1 MANFFI
7 NRPIFAWVVA
17 ILITLCGTITM
28 LNLGVESYPN
38 IVPPQVLVTA
48 TYNGANANAAERTVA
63 QVLEQNLTGLD
74 HLLYFQTVSSSN
86 GRVQITLTFE
96 TGTNQ
101 DIAQVQVQNKVTS
114 ATALLPSEVQGVGIT
129 VQKASAGFLMFIA
142 VISDDPNIDRNHL
155 NDIIASQVLEPIGRI
170 NGVGSY
176 QQFGSEYA
184 MHIWLDP
191 IKMQGYSLSATEVET
206 ALEDQNQQFV
216 AGSIGGDPSPK
227 GNEFTAVVNGE
238 GQLSTPEDFGNII
251 LRGDNNGTVVRL
263 KDVAKI
269 SFGPYTYGFDSSYNN
284 KPSGGFGIQLLTGA
298 NALQVAKAVRAK
310 LDELQK
316 AFPPGV
322 HWVAPYDSTLFITLS
337 IEDVVHTLVEAIILV
352 FLVMLIF
359 LQNFRATIIP
369 TIVIP
374 VALLGT
380 FIGLAAL
387 GFTINQ
393 LSLFGMVL
401 AIGIVVD
408 DAIVVIENV
417 ERIMS
422 EDHLSPKAAT
432 RKAMGEITG
441 AIIAITVVLS
451 AVFIPSGMQSGAAGL
466 IYKQFAFTIAISMMF
481 SAFLA
486 LTFTPALCAT
496 MLKPHDPNRR
506 PNALARGFNN
516 GFDKVTNFYQRR
528 VRSAASYAPFW
539 MLVYVA
545 LTVLCG
551 FLFTR
556 VPSGFLPEEDQ
567 GVVPMIITLP
577 PGASL
582 QRTVAVQHKIYDIV
596 KHDPA
601 VNAMF
606 NIGGFSFAGLGEN
619 VGMGFLQL
627 KPYEDRSGTAFDVI
641 ARVQAELNQKVPEA
655 QIRVINLPTVQ
666 GLAQYTGADFY
677 LEDRADKGHAALMQ
691 VMGKIMAEASQDKAF
706 GVVFPNTLPPA
717 PQLNL
722 TVDRVQAQSM
732 GLDVSDVYNALQL
745 MLATTYVN
753 QFYYQG
759 RVKRVMMQADAKYR
773 ANTDAFKYFYTP
785 TATSNIANYTTSA
798 EQTSAATNGSMIAL
812 NNVIHKQWIYDS
824 PALIRFNG
832 YESVE
837 LIATAGAGYS
847 TGQAMAEMQK
857 LVDKL
862 PSGYGIEWAGES
874 YQEILAGNSASM
886 LMILSVVIV
895 FLALAALYESWSI
908 PVAVL
913 LVLPLGILG
922 ATIATLLRG
931 LENDLYFKI
940 GIVTVMGLSA
950 KNAILIIEFAV
961 AQQREGKTLHDAV
974 VEAARLR
981 LRPIIMTS
989 LAFIFGVFPM
999 AISSGAG
1006 ASARHSLGTGV
1017 VGGML
1022 VSTIFGVLLI
1032 PVFYTVV
1039 RRLLGDKL
1047 DKVSLAMLPHDD
1059 DGKVINPPKTPGDG
1073 DVQTFDSDPHR
1084 GR

>member
-1 MANFFI
+1 MSNFFI

-38 IVPPQVLVTA
+38 IVPPQILVTA
-48 TYNGANANAAERTVA
+48 TYNGASADAAEKTVA

-86 GRVQITLTFE
+86 GRVQITLTFD
-96 TGTNQ
+96 TGTDQ
-101 DIAQVQVQNKVTS
+101 DIAQVQVQNKVTQ
-114 ATALLPSEVQGVGIT
+114 ANNLLPAEVSAVGIT
-129 VQKASAGFLMFIA
+129 VQKASAGFLMFIG
-142 VISDDPNIDRNHL
+142 VVSDDPTIDRNHL
-155 NDIIASQVLEPIGRI
+155 NDIIASQILEQVGRI

-191 IKMQGYSLSATEVET
+191 IKLQGYSLSTTDVYNAVS
-206 ALEDQNQQFV
+206 AQNQQFA
-216 AGSIGGDPSPK
+216 AGSIGGDPAPQ
-227 GNEFTAVVNGE
+227 GQEFTAVVNGE
-238 GQLSTPEDFGNII
+238 GRLSTPEQFGNII
-251 LRGDNNGTVVRL
+251 LRSDSKGTVVRL
-263 KDVAKI
+263 KDVARI
-269 SFGPYTYGFDSSYNN
+269 AFGPYTYGFDSNYNN
-284 KPSGGFGIQLLTGA
+284 RPTGGFGIQLLTGA
-298 NALQVAKAVRAK
+298 NALNVAKAVRAK

-316 AFPPGV
+316 SFPPGV
-322 HWVAPYDSTLFITLS
+322 HWIAPYDSTTFITLS
-337 IEDVVHTLVEAIILV
+337 IEDVIHTLVEAIILV

-417 ERIMS
+417 ERIM
-422 EDHLSPKAAT
+422 EEEHLPPKAAT
-432 RKAMGEITG
+432 RKAMSEITG
-441 AIIAITVVLS
+441 AIVGITVVLS
-451 AVFIPSGMQSGAAGL
+451 AVFIPSGMQSGASGL
-466 IYKQFAFTIAISMMF
+466 IYKEFAFTIAISMLF

-486 LTFTPALCAT
+486 LSFTPALCAT
-496 MLKPHDPNRR
+496 MLKAKDHNRK
-506 PNALARGFNN
+506 PNAFARHFNS
-516 GFDKVTNFYQRR
+516 GFDKVTGFYQRR
-528 VRSAASYAPFW
+528 VRAASGQAPFW
-539 MLVYVA
+539 MVVYVL
-545 LTVLCG
+545 LTLACG
-551 FLFTR
+551 FIYTR
-556 VPSGFLPEEDQ
+556 VPTGFLPEEDQ
-567 GVVPMIITLP
+567 GVVPMILTLP

-582 QRTVAVQHKIYDIV
+582 QRTTAVQHKIYDIV
-596 KHDPA
+596 KKDPA
-601 VNAMF
+601 VFGMF
-606 NIGGFSFAGLGEN
+606 SIGGFSFAGMGEN
-619 VGMGFLQL
+619 VGMSFMQL
-627 KPYEDRSGTAFDVI
+627 KPYDERSATAFDVI
-641 ARVQAELNQKVPEA
+641 ARVQAELNKQVPEA

-677 LEDRADKGHAALMQ
+677 LEDQANQGHAALMQ
-691 VMGKIMAEASQDKAF
+691 AMGQLMGETAKDKTF
-706 GVVFPNTLPPA
+706 GVMFPNTLPPA

-722 TVDRVQAQSM
+722 SVDRVQAQSM
-732 GLDVSDVYNALQL
+732 GLSVSDVYSALQM

-759 RVKRVMMQADAKYR
+759 RVKRVMVQADEQFR
-773 ANTDAFKYFYTP
+773 RNTDSFKYFYTP
-785 TATSNIANYTTSA
+785 RNTSGIANYALTSD
-798 EQTSAATNGSMIAL
+798 QKSAATNDGMTAL
-812 NNVIHKQWIYDS
+812 SNVVKKQWIYDS

-832 YESVE
+832 YEAVE
-837 LIATAGAGYS
+837 LIATSAPGYS
-847 TGQAMAEMQK
+847 TGQAMQEMQK
-857 LVDKL
+857 LVAKL
-862 PSGYGIEWAGES
+862 PRGFGIEWAGQS
-874 YQEILAGNSASM
+874 YQEILAGNSATM
-886 LMILSVVIV
+886 LMVLSVLIV

-913 LVLPLGILG
+913 LVLPIGILG
-922 ATIATLLRG
+922 AAAATMIRG

-940 GIVTVMGLSA
+940 GMVTVMGLSA

-961 AQQREGKTLHDAV
+961 ALQREGKTLREAV
-974 VEAARLR
+974 IEAARLR
-981 LRPIIMTS
+981 LRPIVMTS
-989 LAFIFGVFPM
+989 LAFILGVFPM

-1017 VGGML
+1017 VGGMML
-1022 VSTIFGVLLI
+1022 STLIGLLLI

-1047 DKVSLAMLPHDD
+1047 DEVSVNMLPHDD
-1059 DGKVINPPKTPGDG
+1059 DGKPINPPKPKDDG
-1073 DVQTFDSDPHR
+1073 GVATFDSDPRR
-1084 GR
+1084 GL

>member
-1 MANFFI
+1 MSNFFI

-38 IVPPQVLVTA
+38 IVPPQILVTA
-48 TYNGANANAAERTVA
+48 TYNGASADAAEKTVA

-86 GRVQITLTFE
+86 GRVQITLTFD
-96 TGTNQ
+96 TGTDQ
-101 DIAQVQVQNKVTS
+101 DIAQVQVQNKVTQ
-114 ATALLPSEVQGVGIT
+114 ANNLLPAEVSAVGIT
-129 VQKASAGFLMFIA
+129 VQKASAGFLMFIG
-142 VISDDPNIDRNHL
+142 VVSDDPTIDRNHL
-155 NDIIASQVLEPIGRI
+155 NDIIASQILEQVGRI

-191 IKMQGYSLSATEVET
+191 IKLQGYSLSTTDVYNAVS
-206 ALEDQNQQFV
+206 AQNQQFA
-216 AGSIGGDPSPK
+216 AGSIGGDPAPQ
-227 GNEFTAVVNGE
+227 GQEFTAVVNGE
-238 GQLSTPEDFGNII
+238 GRLSTPEQFGNII
-251 LRGDNNGTVVRL
+251 LRSDSKGTVVRL
-263 KDVAKI
+263 KDVARI
-269 SFGPYTYGFDSSYNN
+269 AFGPYTYGFDSNYNN
-284 KPSGGFGIQLLTGA
+284 RPTGGFGIQLLTGA
-298 NALQVAKAVRAK
+298 NALNVAKAVRAK

-316 AFPPGV
+316 SFPPGV
-322 HWVAPYDSTLFITLS
+322 HWIAPYDSTTFITLS
-337 IEDVVHTLVEAIILV
+337 IEDVIHTLVEAIILV

-417 ERIMS
+417 ERIM
-422 EDHLSPKAAT
+422 EEEHLPPKAAT
-432 RKAMGEITG
+432 RKAMSEITG
-441 AIIAITVVLS
+441 AIVGITVVLS
-451 AVFIPSGMQSGAAGL
+451 AVFIPSGMQSGASGL
-466 IYKQFAFTIAISMMF
+466 IYKEFAFTIAISMLF

-486 LTFTPALCAT
+486 LSFTPALCAT
-496 MLKPHDPNRR
+496 MLKAKDHNRK
-506 PNALARGFNN
+506 PNAFARHFNS
-516 GFDKVTNFYQRR
+516 GFDKVTGFYQRR
-528 VRSAASYAPFW
+528 VRAASGQAPFW
-539 MLVYVA
+539 MVVYVL
-545 LTVLCG
+545 LTLACG
-551 FLFTR
+551 FIYTR
-556 VPSGFLPEEDQ
+556 VPTGFLPEEDQ
-567 GVVPMIITLP
+567 GVVPMILTLP

-582 QRTVAVQHKIYDIV
+582 QRTTAVQHKIYDIV
-596 KHDPA
+596 KKDPA
-601 VNAMF
+601 VFGMF
-606 NIGGFSFAGLGEN
+606 SIGGFSFAGMGEN
-619 VGMGFLQL
+619 VGMSFMQL
-627 KPYEDRSGTAFDVI
+627 KPYDERSATAFDVI
-641 ARVQAELNQKVPEA
+641 ARVQAELNKQVPEA

-677 LEDRADKGHAALMQ
+677 LEDQGNQGHAALMQ
-691 VMGKIMAEASQDKAF
+691 AMGQLMGETAKDKTF
-706 GVVFPNTLPPA
+706 GVMFPNTLPPA

-722 TVDRVQAQSM
+722 SVDRVQAQSM
-732 GLDVSDVYNALQL
+732 GLSVSDVYSALQM

-759 RVKRVMMQADAKYR
+759 RVKRVMVQADEQFR
-773 ANTDAFKYFYTP
+773 RNTDSFKYFYTP
-785 TATSNIANYTTSA
+785 RNTSGIANYALTSD
-798 EQTSAATNGSMIAL
+798 QKSAATNDGMTAL
-812 NNVIHKQWIYDS
+812 SNVVKKQWIYDS

-832 YESVE
+832 YEAVE
-837 LIATAGAGYS
+837 LIATSAPGYS
-847 TGQAMAEMQK
+847 TGQAMQEMQK
-857 LVDKL
+857 LVAKL
-862 PSGYGIEWAGES
+862 PRGFGIEWAGQS
-874 YQEILAGNSASM
+874 YQEILAGNSATM
-886 LMILSVVIV
+886 LMVLSVLIV

-913 LVLPLGILG
+913 LVLPIGILG
-922 ATIATLLRG
+922 AAAATMFRG

-940 GIVTVMGLSA
+940 GMVTVMGLSA

-961 AQQREGKTLHDAV
+961 ALQREGKTLREAV
-974 VEAARLR
+974 IEASRLR
-981 LRPIIMTS
+981 LRPIVMTS
-989 LAFIFGVFPM
+989 LAFILGVFPM

-1017 VGGML
+1017 VGGMML
-1022 VSTIFGVLLI
+1022 STLIGLLLI

-1047 DKVSLAMLPHDD
+1047 DEVSVNMLPHDD
-1059 DGKVINPPKTPGDG
+1059 DGKPINPPKPKDDG
-1073 DVQTFDSDPHR
+1073 GVATFDSDPRR
-1084 GR
+1084 GL

>member
-1 MANFFI
+1 MSNFFI

-38 IVPPQVLVTA
+38 IVPPQILVTA
-48 TYNGANANAAERTVA
+48 TYNGASADAAEKTVA

-86 GRVQITLTFE
+86 GRVQITLTFD
-96 TGTNQ
+96 TGTDQ
-101 DIAQVQVQNKVTS
+101 DIAQVQVQNKVTQ
-114 ATALLPSEVQGVGIT
+114 ANNLLPAEVSAVGIT
-129 VQKASAGFLMFIA
+129 VQKASAGFLMFIG
-142 VISDDPNIDRNHL
+142 VVSDDPTIDRNHL
-155 NDIIASQVLEPIGRI
+155 NDIIASQVLEQVGRI

-191 IKMQGYSLSATEVET
+191 IKLQGYSLSTTDVYNAVS
-206 ALEDQNQQFV
+206 AQNQQFA
-216 AGSIGGDPSPK
+216 AGNIGGDPAPQ
-227 GNEFTAVVNGE
+227 GQEFTAVVNGE
-238 GQLSTPEDFGNII
+238 GRLSTPEQFGNII
-251 LRGDNNGTVVRL
+251 LRSDSKGTVVHLR
-263 KDVAKI
+263 DVARI
-269 SFGPYTYGFDSSYNN
+269 AFGPYTYGFDSNYDNQ
-284 KPSGGFGIQLLTGA
+284 PTGGFGIQLLTGA
-298 NALQVAKAVRAK
+298 NALNVAKAVRAK
-310 LDELQK
+310 MDELQK
-316 AFPPGV
+316 SFPPGV
-322 HWVAPYDSTLFITLS
+322 HWIAPYDSTTFITLS
-337 IEDVVHTLVEAIILV
+337 IEDVIHTLVEAIILV

-417 ERIMS
+417 ERIM
-422 EDHLSPKAAT
+422 EEEHLPPKAAT
-432 RKAMGEITG
+432 RKAMSEITG
-441 AIIAITVVLS
+441 AIVGITVVLS

-466 IYKQFAFTIAISMMF
+466 IYKEFAFTIAISMLF

-486 LTFTPALCAT
+486 LSFTPALCAT
-496 MLKPHDPNRR
+496 MLKEKDHNRK
-506 PNALARGFNN
+506 PNAFARHFNS
-516 GFDKVTNFYQRR
+516 GFDKVTGFYQRR
-528 VRSAASYAPFW
+528 VRAASGQAPFW
-539 MLVYVA
+539 MVIYVL
-545 LTVLCG
+545 LTLACG
-551 FLFTR
+551 YIYTR
-556 VPSGFLPEEDQ
+556 VPTGFLPEEDQ
-567 GVVPMIITLP
+567 GVVPMIMTLP

-582 QRTVAVQHKIYDIV
+582 QRTIAVQHKIYDIV

-601 VNAMF
+601 VHGMF
-606 NIGGFSFAGLGEN
+606 SIGGFSFAGLGEN
-619 VGMGFLQL
+619 VGMSFMQL
-627 KPYEDRSGTAFDVI
+627 KPYEERTATAFDVI
-641 ARVQAELNQKVPEA
+641 KRVQAEVNKQVPEA

-677 LEDRADKGHAALMQ
+677 LEDQGNQGHAALMRA
-691 VMGKIMAEASQDKAF
+691 MGQLMAETAKDKTF
-706 GVVFPNTLPPA
+706 GVMFPNTLPPA

-722 TVDRVQAQSM
+722 SVDRVQAQSM
-732 GLDVSDVYNALQL
+732 GLSVSDVYSALQM

-759 RVKRVMMQADAKYR
+759 RVKRVMIQADEQFR
-773 ANTDAFKYFYTP
+773 RNTDSFKYFYTP
-785 TATSNIANYTTSA
+785 RDTSAIANYASTSD
-798 EQTSAATNGSMIAL
+798 QQSAATNGGNVAL
-812 NNVIHKQWIYDS
+812 SNVVKKQWIYDS

-832 YESVE
+832 YEGIE
-837 LIATAGAGYS
+837 LIATSAPGYS
-847 TGQAMAEMQK
+847 TGQAMQEMQK
-857 LVDKL
+857 LVAKL
-862 PSGYGIEWAGES
+862 PRGFGIEWAGES
-874 YQEILAGNSASM
+874 YQEILAGNSATM
-886 LMILSVVIV
+886 LMVLSVLIV

-913 LVLPLGILG
+913 LVLPIGILG
-922 ATIATLLRG
+922 AAAATMFRG

-940 GIVTVMGLSA
+940 GMVTVMGLSA

-961 AQQREGKTLHDAV
+961 ALQREGKTLREAV
-974 VEAARLR
+974 IEAARLR
-981 LRPIIMTS
+981 LRPIVMTS
-989 LAFIFGVFPM
+989 LAFILGVFPM

-1017 VGGML
+1017 VGGMMLSTL
-1022 VSTIFGVLLI
+1022 VGLLLI

-1047 DKVSLAMLPHDD
+1047 DEVSVNMLAHDD
-1059 DGKVINPPKTPGDG
+1059 DGKPINPPKPKDDG
-1073 DVQTFDSDPHR
+1073 GVATFDSDPRR
-1084 GR
+1084 GL